1 MTWVTLLQI
10 ATSLLFFNYLWSFQM
25 YIQYTVQSTFSLPK
39 MLGVIDDSQFS
50 KRGFKCNDL
59 MADDPNLFCA
69 LKTVRDFG
77 KLAGLNNDIKKF
89 KAAFPVFP

>member
-1 MTWVTLLQI
+1 
-10 ATSLLFFNYLWSFQM
+10 M

-39 MLGVIDDSQFS
+39 MLGVIDDSQFP

-69 LKTVRDFG
+69 DLDSVIHALKTVRDFG
-77 KLAGLNNDIKKF
+77 KLAGLNNDIKEF